1 MPLPAVSP
9 KRDSSCISR
18 IPHSSHEHRQHHFPD
33 QLFAWLAKGARPL
46 LHPGTQSQ
54 SESNRS
60 RESQL
65 PTTATRIARIRSD
78 ACHVI
83 LACKTRHRCAAKVK
97 KAYRS
102 LCKRCSS
109 TAAAALCVNAGNSL
123 DPLIFRYLRLQLR
136 EAAGFAS
143 NCVRYHPD
151 KAVHLDEATRRE
163 TGSQP

>member
-109 TAAAALCVNAGNSL
+109 TCRSGVMCECWEFSRSSDLQVFAFTVARSSRVCK
-123 DPLIFRYLRLQLR
+123 QLR
-136 EAAGFAS
+136 QVS
-143 NCVRYHPD
+143 SR
-151 KAVHLDEATRRE
+151 
-163 TGSQP
+163 